1 MSLVPDCRSVFD
13 CPQDPGLLDGLQ
25 EVNSVQSLTLP
36 AQTHSPHED
45 EGPEVDS
52 SKRDALTAEVSERM
66 FCSACQ
72 CPFDNREEQI
82 EHYKLDWHRFNLRQR
97 LLGGQLTTAEE
108 FETRT
113 GAGDLSS
120 ISGSDSDDDA
130 SDSDWGYR
138 GDGDSTSAGTDS
150 PPDAP
155 NRRLSCRV
163 VFRNSR
169 GQYLSVYRCILH
181 SNKMDSETMLAAS
194 LQNLSNKSV
203 WVILMTGGGHFAGA
217 VFQGREVLQHKTF
230 HRYTVRAKRG
240 TAQGLRDGQNR
251 SHAPKSAGAALRRY
265 NEAALVKDI
274 QNLLESWSE
283 HLKGASAIFLRAPS
297 YNRAMFIGGKAA
309 PLDRSDP
316 RLRTLPFPTRRAT
329 FREIKKVH
337 EILATLHI
345 YGKDTEIADICSPMK
360 KVRKKVSKP
369 AQKEDTEEKA
379 PVPAEESSEEEESP
393 SGELETVEL
402 TLGTLEL
409 REFEIC
415 PRKKRRKKKKGGNR
429 ATRGEASTGDQEEI
443 EEGDREES
451 ETAESLLRATEEGS
465 ETKGAGRRKPR
476 KNKKAQTEH
485 MDRES
490 LEYSLRDALFT
501 ACKIGDVAT
510 LRSLLQLQEGS
521 PGTPQATEGGGCP
534 VQVPAAAPLL
544 NQEIDSSGF
553 RLLHVASV
561 AGQRAVIRLLLDAG
575 SDPACRD
582 KKGQSPY
589 SVSTDKD
596 TRNEFRKY
604 MADHPDKYDYNKAQ
618 VPGPLTSEIELKK
631 AEKKRAQKAL
641 KKHREK
647 EQREERKQK
656 EEEELE
662 KRRYAALGEREKRA
676 LAAERRLAQQ
686 MAVSGSTLSNT
697 RRCWQ
702 CGESLLG
709 KIPFEYLDFSFCTVR
724 CLQEHK
730 RSRSTT
736 KP

>member
-1 MSLVPDCRSVFD
+1 MSLVPDCRSLFD
-13 CPQDPGLLDGLQ
+13 CTQDPGLLDGLQ

-45 EGPEVDS
+45 EGTEVDS
-52 SKRDALTAEVSERM
+52 SKRDALTTEVSDRM

-72 CPFDNREEQI
+72 CPFDSREEQI

-97 LLGGQLTTAEE
+97 LLGGLLTTAEE

-120 ISGSDSDDDA
+120 ISGSDSDDEDV

-150 PPDAP
+150 PPEALNKRP
-155 NRRLSCRV
+155 SCRV
-163 VFRNSR
+163 VFRNTR
-169 GQYLSVYRCILH
+169 GQYLSVYRCILQ
-181 SNKMDSETMLAAS
+181 SNKMESETMLAAS

-283 HLKGASAIFLRAPS
+283 HLKEASAIFLRCPS
-297 YNRAMFIGGKAA
+297 YSRAMFIGGKAA

-345 YGKDTEIADICSPMK
+345 YGKDTEIADICSPLK
-360 KVRKKVSKP
+360 KARKKVSKP
-369 AQKEDTEEKA
+369 AQKEDAEEKA
-379 PVPAEESSEEEESP
+379 PVPTEESSEEESP

-409 REFEIC
+409 REFEIY

-429 ATRGEASTGDQEEI
+429 ATRGEAATGDQEEI
-443 EEGDREES
+443 EEGEREES
-451 ETAESLLRATEEGS
+451 EAAELRATEEGS
-465 ETKGAGRRKPR
+465 EIKGTGRRKPR
-476 KNKKAQTEH
+476 KNKVAQNEH

-490 LEYSLRDALFT
+490 LEYSLRDTLFT

-521 PGTPQATEGGGCP
+521 PGSFQATEGGGCP
-534 VQVPAAAPLL
+534 LQVPAAVHLL

-618 VPGPLTSEIELKK
+618 VPGPLTAEIELKK

-647 EQREERKQK
+647 EQREERKLK

-676 LAAERRLAQQ
+676 LAAERRLVQQ
-686 MAVSGSTLSNT
+686 MAASGSTLSNT
-697 RRCWQ
+697 R
-702 CGESLLG
+702 
-709 KIPFEYLDFSFCTVR
+709 
-724 CLQEHK
+724 
-730 RSRSTT
+730 
-736 KP
+736 

>member
-1 MSLVPDCRSVFD
+1 MQFA
-13 CPQDPGLLDGLQ
+13 LQ
-25 EVNSVQSLTLP
+25 
-36 AQTHSPHED
+36 
-45 EGPEVDS
+45 
-52 SKRDALTAEVSERM
+52 
-66 FCSACQ
+66 
-72 CPFDNREEQI
+72 
-82 EHYKLDWHRFNLRQR
+82 
-97 LLGGQLTTAEE
+97 
-108 FETRT
+108 
-113 GAGDLSS
+113 GDLSS

-150 PPDAP
+150 PPDAL

-181 SNKMDSETMLAAS
+181 SNKMESETVLAAS

-379 PVPAEESSEEEESP
+379 PVPAEESSEEESP

-429 ATRGEASTGDQEEI
+429 AARGEASTGDQEEI

-451 ETAESLLRATEEGS
+451 EIAESLLRATEEGS

-521 PGTPQATEGGGCP
+521 PGSPQATEGGGCP

-604 MADHPDKYDYNKAQ
+604 MADHPDKYNYNKAQ

-662 KRRYAALGEREKRA
+662 KRRYAALGEREKSA
-676 LAAERRLAQQ
+676 TDGSERVRLTLESSQPT
-686 MAVSGSTLSNT
+686 GSSADTAIP
-697 RRCWQ
+697 
-702 CGESLLG
+702 
-709 KIPFEYLDFSFCTVR
+709 KITMQKKDMNKNSSFFCIEENDAFQKIFSTV
-724 CLQEHK
+724 EK
-730 RSRSTT
+730 GWGSDVYASEN
-736 KP
+736 